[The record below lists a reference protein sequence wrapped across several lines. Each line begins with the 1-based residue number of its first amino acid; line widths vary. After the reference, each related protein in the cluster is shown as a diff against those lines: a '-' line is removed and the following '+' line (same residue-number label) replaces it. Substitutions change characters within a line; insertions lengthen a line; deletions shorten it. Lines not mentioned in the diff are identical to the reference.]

1 MDTDF
6 QYIYIVDT
14 IMYLPNIKSLICCG
28 LSIELK
34 QEKLSLINI
43 IYYWYV
49 MSYYYGVLQVYV
61 LENELSKVD
70 CPSG

>member
-34 QEKLSLINI
+34 QEKLSLISI
-43 IYYWYV
+43 IYYCYV
-49 MSYYYGVLQVYV
+49 MLQVYG
-61 LENELSKVD
+61 LENELSK
-70 CPSG
+70 